1 METETPVAI
10 EGAEHI
16 DASAE
21 GGAVHATTEAHG
33 GEEHS
38 GAFPPFDPSTFGPQ
52 LIWLALSFAVLYFA
66 MSRLALPRIG
76 GILTDRKARI
86 DGDLAAADSAR
97 QKTDAAIAAYEEAL
111 AAARQKS
118 QAIAE
123 ETRAGIQADID
134 AKRKAVETDLSAKV
148 AAAETSIQATKTE
161 ALGHVGE
168 IATDAVQALVTQLT
182 GSATADEARKA
193 VAAAAKE

>member
-10 EGAEHI
+10 EGHEPV

-38 GAFPPFDPSTFGPQ
+38 GAFPPFDPSTFGTQ
-52 LIWLALSFAVLYFA
+52 LIWLVLTFVVLYFT

-76 GILTDRKARI
+76 AILDDRKGRI
-86 DGDLAAADSAR
+86 DGDLAAADNAR

-111 AAARQKS
+111 SSARKKS

-134 AKRKAVETDLSAKV
+134 SKRKAVEADLSAKV
-148 AAAETSIQATKTE
+148 ATAETSIRATKAE
-161 ALGHVGE
+161 ALGHVTE
-168 IATDAVQALVTQLT
+168 IATDTVQALVTQLT
-182 GSATADEARKA
+182 GSASADEARKA

>member
-10 EGAEHI
+10 EGHEPV

-38 GAFPPFDPSTFGPQ
+38 GVFPPFDPSTFGTQ
-52 LIWLALSFAVLYFA
+52 LIWLALSFVVLYFA

-76 GILTDRKARI
+76 AILDDRKGRI
-86 DGDLAAADSAR
+86 DGDLAAADNAR

-111 AAARQKS
+111 SNARKKS

-123 ETRAGIQADID
+123 ETRARIQADID
-134 AKRKAVETDLSAKV
+134 SKRKAVEADLSAKV
-148 AAAETSIQATKTE
+148 AAAETSIRATKAE
-161 ALGHVGE
+161 ALGHVTE
-168 IATDAVQALVTQLT
+168 IATDTVQALVTQLT

>member
-10 EGAEHI
+10 EGHEPV

-38 GAFPPFDPSTFGPQ
+38 GAFPPFDPSTFGTQ
-52 LIWLALSFAVLYFA
+52 LIWLVLTFVVLYFT

-76 GILTDRKARI
+76 AILDDRKGRI
-86 DGDLAAADSAR
+86 DGDLAAADNAR

-111 AAARQKS
+111 ATARKKS

-134 AKRKAVETDLSAKV
+134 SKRKAVEADLAAKV
-148 AAAETSIQATKTE
+148 AAAETSIRATKTE
-161 ALGHVGE
+161 ALGHVTE
-168 IATDAVQALVTQLT
+168 IATDTVQALVTQLP
-182 GSATADEARKA
+182 GSASADEARKA